1 METSLHRDLKVR
13 YAGDDARTEIRVGNY
28 RIDAIVGD
36 QLIEIQLSSL
46 SAIRDKIRALVEQHD
61 VLVVKPIIA
70 SKLLVKRKKKN
81 GKVADRR
88 RSPKKCKL
96 IDAFD
101 ELVYFTRAFPHPNLQ
116 VEIVLVDVEEW
127 RFPGHGR
134 RRRHRAGDFEV
145 EDQKLV
151 EIHEHRRLTKSG
163 DLWQLLP
170 DIKLPSPFHTGH
182 LAKAVGIER
191 WIAQRITYVLRET
204 GAVRRVGKQGNANL
218 YSIPRAKAA

>member
-13 YAGDDARTEIRVGNY
+13 YAGDGARTEERVGNY

-36 QLIEIQLSSL
+36 QLIEVQLSSL
-46 SAIRDKIRALVEQHD
+46 SAIRDKIRALVKHYQ
-61 VLVVKPIIA
+61 VLVVKPIVA
-70 SKLLVKRKKKN
+70 SKLLVKRKKKD

-88 RSPKKCKL
+88 RSPKRRTL

-116 VEIVLVDVEEW
+116 IEIVLVDIEEW

-145 EDQKLV
+145 EDQKLIDV
-151 EIHEHRRLTKSG
+151 HEQQRIATSA
-163 DLWQLLP
+163 DLWKLLP
-170 DIKLPSPFHTGH
+170 NVRLPSPFHTGH
-182 LAKAVGIER
+182 LAEAAGIER
-191 WIAQRITYVLRET
+191 WVAQRIAYVLRET
-204 GAVRRVGKQGNANL
+204 GAARRAGKRGNSNL
-218 YSIPRAKAA
+218 YTIPRAKAA